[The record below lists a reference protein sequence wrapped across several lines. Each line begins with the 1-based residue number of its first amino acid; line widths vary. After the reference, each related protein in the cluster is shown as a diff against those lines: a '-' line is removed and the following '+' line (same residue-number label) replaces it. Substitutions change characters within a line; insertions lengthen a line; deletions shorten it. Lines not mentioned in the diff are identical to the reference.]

1 MKSKLFSS
9 LFFLSSVVLFCTNT
23 HASSDLFILTSD
35 YSTGST
41 AFIPANSETAE
52 LNILPVHSDAV
63 GNYQN
68 GNIYIV
74 NRLGQDNILVLSP
87 EDPSEPIL
95 QFSVGNGTNPHDIEI
110 IDDEKAYV
118 TLYERAELLVVNPT
132 DGVEIKRIDLSSF
145 ADSDGLPEVSKIVR
159 VGNIAYLTCQRLN
172 RNTDWGPAD
181 NSYLILVDTLT
192 DELIDVDDTSN
203 GIQGI
208 TLSVSNPNRIIHVG
222 RKLIVSGAAHFG
234 DRNGGIDIIDLETK
248 ISLGIA
254 LDEATLG
261 GDLNAIAML
270 DGNRG
275 FAVIS
280 DENFTNSILPFDLSS
295 KVIGQPLSGLS
306 GGYIPD
312 IIIENGRLIVADQG
326 SYSDPQSVGIKVFD
340 AETGE
345 LLISRIDTGLP
356 PVSLIPLGN
365 TNVITAVNELAQ
377 LPNKSFLGNAYPN
390 PFNSTVSI
398 PFTLENSKNL
408 KITVYDALGRHVNT
422 LANATFPSGVHKII
436 WHGQNQVGATVGN
449 GLYFVIVSTTT
460 QTFRS
465 KVLLLK

>member
-1 MKSKLFSS
+1 MKSKLFRS
-9 LFFLSSVVLFCTNT
+9 LFYFLSVVFFVSN
-23 HASSDLFILTSD
+23 AYANSDLFVLTSD

-41 AFIPANSETAE
+41 AFLPGNSETAE
-52 LNILPVHSDAV
+52 INVLPVHSDAV

-87 EDPSEPIL
+87 EDPSQPIL

-159 VGNIAYLTCQRLN
+159 VGNIAYLTCQRLD

-192 DELIDVDDTSN
+192 DELIDLDDSSR

-208 TLSVSNPNRIIHVG
+208 TLGVSNPNRIIHVG

-234 DRNGGIDIIDLETK
+234 DRNGGIDIIDIDTK
-248 ISLGIA
+248 MSLGIA
-254 LDEATLG
+254 IGEASLG

-270 DGNRG
+270 DENRG
-275 FAVIS
+275 YAVIS

-295 KVIGQPLSGLS
+295 KIIGQPLLGLS
-306 GGYIPD
+306 GGYISD

-326 SYSDPQSVGIKVFD
+326 SYSDPQSVGLKVFD
-340 AETGE
+340 AESGE
-345 LLISRIDTGLP
+345 LLISRVDTGLP

-365 TNVITAVNELAQ
+365 TNVITAVSELIQ
-377 LPNKSFLGNAYPN
+377 LPKESFLGDAYPN

-398 PFTLENSKNL
+398 PFTLEKSSTL
-408 KITVYDALGRHVNT
+408 KISVYDALGQHVNT
-422 LANATFPSGVHKII
+422 LANATFSSGFHKLT
-436 WHGQNQVGATVGN
+436 WNGQNLRGVTVGN
-449 GLYFVIVSTTT
+449 GLYFINISTKS